1 MSMLLITLVLIIL
14 VALAVGGA
22 LVGLLFMRRG

>member
-14 VALAVGGA
+14 VALGVGGA
-22 LVGLLFMRRG
+22 LVGMLLMRRR